1 MGMFNWLNNVSL
13 KYKFA
18 ALLLFFGVVPALA
31 LFMVFELLAPELEKK
46 SQLQIRDISA
56 SVIDAYDRTLFE
68 RYGDVQAFG
77 LNATAHNSANWR
89 NQDPS
94 NPLIRAMNDYTKTYG
109 IYSLMVF
116 VDTNGKVLAV
126 NTKDAKGEKI
136 DTASVYNLDFAGVSW
151 FKKAIGGDFTKS
163 EALSG
168 TVVEQPT
175 ISNLVSQIYG
185 NDGFVITFAAPVR
198 NSAGELLGVWA
209 NFADFAFLEEIASST
224 YARLKS
230 NGFATA
236 DVMVLDPSGNVIVDY
251 DAAKLDGKPYK
262 RDVKAMGGTNL
273 VKDGDKAALALAK
286 GETGYIVDFVDGSDE
301 PMVTGYAR
309 SAGSLGMPDLGW
321 GVIIAVPTSEAYG
334 ILNALSADMVIAM
347 IATAIITLLF
357 GYFIGAWTA
366 APIKTVADTMNK
378 ISAGDTKMTLTSR
391 GSDEIGQMTTALIS
405 LKEKVGE
412 AYRLKRMVDDIPTGI
427 IVADAK
433 DNFKINYMN
442 TSSKQMLKGI
452 EHLINRPVDQLMG
465 QSIDIFHKDPQRIRQ
480 IVSDPSRLPHF
491 AKIRIGSEMLDLRI
505 FAVRDADGTYVGP
518 SLNWQNITK
527 QLKIAD
533 DFEQS
538 VKGVVDAVASAAT
551 ELQASSQSMSATAE
565 ETSRQSTTVAAAS
578 EEATANV
585 QTVASAAEELSA
597 SVMEISR
604 QVTKSVQIAGAA
616 VEEAKKTDTTVQ
628 GLATAAQKIGDVVK
642 LISDIAG
649 QTNLLALNA
658 TIEAARA
665 GEAGKGFAVVASE
678 VKNLAN
684 QTARATDEI
693 TSQIGAI
700 QTATHDAV
708 EAIRSIATT
717 IAEMNQISTAIS
729 AAVEEQGATT
739 KEIARNVAQAATGSA
754 NVAETISGVSRAASE
769 TGSSAGQVLNAAGEL
784 SVQAERLRRE
794 VDNFLGSVR
803 SAV

>member
-18 ALLLFFGVVPALA
+18 ALLLFFGVVPALSMFG
-31 LFMVFELLAPELEKK
+31 LF
-46 SQLQIRDISA
+46 QYLQPQIERSTQESVRDSA
-56 SVIDAYDRTLFE
+56 SSLMEMVERNVFE

-77 LNATAHNSANWR
+77 LNATAHDPANWR
-89 NQDPS
+89 RQEPS
-94 NPLIRAMNDYTKTYG
+94 NPLIVAMNNYAKAYG
-109 IYSLMVF
+109 IYSLMIL
-116 VDTNGKVLAV
+116 VDTEGKVLAV
-126 NTKDAKGEKI
+126 NTKNPQGNAI
-136 DTASVYNLDFAGVSW
+136 DTASVYALDFSGVTW
-151 FKKAIGGDFTKS
+151 FKRAIAGDFSKS

-168 TVVEQPT
+168 TVIEQPT
-175 ISNLVSQIYG
+175 VSNLVAQIYG
-185 NDGFVITFAAPVR
+185 NDGFVMTFAAPVR
-198 NSAGELLGVWA
+198 DNSGKLIGVWA
-209 NFADFAFLEEIASST
+209 NFADFAFIEEIVGANYARFVKQGFAPDVMFLNPTGDLMVDFDSAKLNGKT
-224 YARLKS
+224 YA
-230 NGFATA
+230 
-236 DVMVLDPSGNVIVDY
+236 
-251 DAAKLDGKPYK
+251 
-262 RDVKAMGGTNL
+262 RDVKAMAEGNL
-273 VKDGDKAALALAK
+273 FKGATDPVAAALQK
-286 GETGYIVDFVDGSDE
+286 GETGYAFAAIDGSPTE
-301 PMVTGYAR
+301 QVVGYAR
-309 SAGSLGMPDLGW
+309 TTKAMGMPDMGW
-321 GVIIAVPTSEAYG
+321 SV
-334 ILNALSADMVIAM
+334 VIAIQPEQIFASLYSLESSM
-347 IATAIITLLF
+347 LIGTAVAAALTLFF
-357 GYFIGAWTA
+357 GYLIGAWTA

-378 ISAGDTKMTLTSR
+378 IAKGDTKMTLTPR
-391 GSDEIGQMTTALIS
+391 GTDEIGQMTSALIT
-405 LKEKVGE
+405 LKDTVGD
-412 AYRLKRMVDDIPTGI
+412 AYRLKSMVDDMPNGVFTANA
-427 IVADAK
+427 ADG
-433 DNFKINYMN
+433 FKINYYN
-442 TSSKQMLKGI
+442 SSARQLVSTATGRNDNLTGASI
-452 EHLINRPVDQLMG
+452 ESVLPDGNRY
-465 QSIDIFHKDPQRIRQ
+465 RQ
-480 IVSDPSRLPHF
+480 IMADHSRLPYF
-491 AKIRIGSEMLDLRI
+491 DKIKFGTETVELKI
-505 FAVRDADGTYVGP
+505 FAIKDQSGAYVGP
-518 SLNWQNITK
+518 SINMQNITK

-533 DFEQS
+533 DFEMS

-565 ETSRQSTTVAAAS
+565 ETSRQSMTVAAAS

-604 QVTKSVQIAGAA
+604 QVSKSVQIAGAA
-616 VEEAKKTDTTVQ
+616 VTEAKKTDATVQ

-693 TSQIGAI
+693 TAQIGAI
-700 QTATHDAV
+700 QSATNEAV
-708 EAIRSIATT
+708 EAIRT
-717 IAEMNQISTAIS
+717 IASTISEMNQISTAIS

-739 KEIARNVAQAATGSA
+739 KEIARNVAQAAEGSA

-769 TGSSAGQVLNAAGEL
+769 TGSSAGQVLNASGEL